1 MALIAHGGP
10 RPITALLRYLVQP
23 RVKPVVAETVTDR
36 TEPSR
41 AKRRYP
47 PQRDRVIENA
57 AMRREMYRL

>member
-10 RPITALLRYLVQP
+10 RRITAFLRYLMQP
-23 RVKPVVAETVTDR
+23 RVKPVVAESVTAR
-36 TEPSR
+36 SEPSP